1 MQVRV
6 LFPLSSQA
14 QVIHKLVIAPH
25 YCSTNMKFMALV
37 VFTTMVLGVV
47 SMDCKMAGIV
57 VLLLSADRQGENAY
71 NTPFM
76 EQEPIVI

>member
-1 MQVRV
+1 
-6 LFPLSSQA
+6 
-14 QVIHKLVIAPH
+14 
-25 YCSTNMKFMALV
+25 MKFMALV